1 MKQAQL
7 GELRVGRL
15 GLGAMGMS
23 VAYAGAAATTP
34 NRSAPSI
41 APSTWVSP

>member
-7 GELRVGRL
+7 GGLQVGRL

-23 VAYAGAAATTP
+23 VAYAGPAPTTP
-34 NRSAPSI
+34 NRSAPCT
-41 APSTWVSP
+41 APSSWA